1 MKRLSVVPVD
11 LLPERGLPE
20 LVHSQEAERSTEL
33 LPQVNYAA
41 PTKQCGRP
49 GQRGKPGGSGSGGG
63 WLAKD
68 ADKQKL
74 AKDGGPGG
82 GGRRRECS
90 CERRPHRES
99 KPRKENQSSK
109 STLSK
114 DADSSSGGKGQ
125 GNGEASCSL
134 VGIVEPTFSLAPE
147 ASVDFQAV
155 AAAMKTNPAV
165 VLLESGCS
173 HHLMGT
179 KEAFVNL
186 GPSGDVKHVRGFKG
200 ALQTIQGCGTVALQ
214 GEARKHV
221 LIPDVLYVPGVHAN
235 LLSAGQLKERNMN
248 LQDEGDGM
256 LIVSVA
262 GDVLG
267 QATYTGQVLCTD
279 LRPYTATST
288 LTSMETVATGL
299 DVKPSNGTD
308 SMCVSCVGGKL
319 ARHTFPN
326 KGSDADEALAVVHI
340 DLCGPFLVAAK
351 NGSLYFLLLKDRKTR
366 YVWVRPV
373 AKKSDVLREFAKWSV
388 FTAFVDD
395 KGIIYDDTCPY
406 TLQLNGMVERHI
418 GTVVESVRTM
428 LLHMGVQHHWGHLA
442 LRQAV
447 WVRNCMERSTL
458 PPGTTPH
465 QLLTGKKPDLTL
477 AHMWGCMAQFLILEQ
492 QRGGKLKPK
501 DRRGLHLGVSEESKG
516 WELLDL
522 TDNRVVTTSDVVF
535 YETMSLEVWKSEHGP
550 IGEPAAEDAENVL
563 PSLSS
568 PAPCAPP
575 LVAGLQKLTLA
586 SASGDEGSS
595 GTSPV
600 ALAKSIAGVRCDVEQ
615 VEQRVER
622 KQPTLLKSVKK
633 VAAEEPPTGKQ
644 PTGMPTKE
652 LSFTKHSARE
662 PMTGEKSAGTP
673 NLVHQDDKGSKAGD
687 HGGEH
692 SGAEQFTDSDVGE
705 SKAEEPRPR
714 RSGRLRRPPKFLT
727 YHACLPPAAFTTLHD
742 DEEDEP
748 LYDDA
753 EDDVDLPK
761 LNLDMHADPEHRN
774 DDGEGGVGEL
784 EGQGSEGRHGRRDPY
799 YVTLRIFLSIVAVLD
814 LNQMKLDMK
823 NAFLQSKL
831 DRVLYMYQPDY
842 YNDGTGRTTAV
853 AAGATG
859 DSRSNSSGLSSSSG
873 SGSSTGGRSCS
884 SGGFSCNACSNLYS
898 GALMD
903 PAGTHTGAS
912 EVLSVGAAA
921 TTRLVPA
928 FVAGSGA
935 TSPTARLSFTLD
947 VGASSCF
954 FRDCTNLTP
963 LHTPVI
969 VALADPSVG
978 SVVVKSTTTLSC
990 PAAPSR
996 FLTSYYTPSFSTNLV
1011 GVSHLHDLG
1020 VVTTF
1025 PLHEPV
1031 ASYTVSAIGAPLATF
1046 HKEPGSGLYSLH
1058 TESHHTGSGQ
1068 VRSDQVAAVSCD
1080 CRSLTHPSVLWHH
1093 RLGHPSFPHLNRM
1106 VRHRLVSGLSESLAP
1121 LPRSPAPPCT
1131 PCVEGR
1137 QRAAPHSS
1145 FPPTTASL
1153 QTLHL
1158 DVWGPS
1164 PVLGPRQERYFLI
1177 VVDDY
1182 SRYTTVFPLRR
1193 KADVLIAR
1201 GGVQGLC
1208 GLRIHSNRGGELS
1221 STRLETFCQ
1230 GRGIVHPPPV
1240 APVAPP
1246 PSCHAL
1252 SGAVAEGEGTRAA
1265 GARRANSGGAGGV
1278 RVETTPEEDKAVST
1292 QRPRPTS
1299 PPDFLSVPQFP
1310 PRSPPRPIAA
1320 KPGGVPA
1327 GGTRVP
1333 GGVVYGGSASAGA
1346 GDTSIAT
1353 PMPRTVRFVTRV
1365 QRLDRLERE
1374 EWERGGVTAAA
1385 AAPAEAAVAVVSVG
1399 ASGDS
1404 RGGPQQ
1410 ERVEQESRPQ
1420 QQVLLQPQQDRVEEE
1435 PQEQQGGQVPQQQS
1449 PEEAEQQ
1456 QLKYLPDSAPARFVR
1471 GPLPSPPVPPVESL
1485 CSSQWTSRSPLI
1497 RDVSPEPRWSR
1508 YRANG
1513 PFHLVLRSHVLPP
1526 PVLPRPPES
1535 SLTVFHDPLSDYLC
1549 ASCPVVSCVLSAS
1562 VTHPTAPL
1570 VKRMNENE

>member
-90 CERRPHRES
+90 CE
-99 KPRKENQSSK
+99 
-109 STLSK
+109 
-114 DADSSSGGKGQ
+114 

-267 QATYTGQVLCTD
+267 QATYTGQFL
-279 LRPYTATST
+279 
-288 LTSMETVATGL
+288 
-299 DVKPSNGTD
+299 
-308 SMCVSCVGGKL
+308 GK
-319 ARHTFPN
+319 
-326 KGSDADEALAVVHI
+326 E
-340 DLCGPFLVAAK
+340 
-351 NGSLYFLLLKDRKTR
+351 
-366 YVWVRPV
+366 
-373 AKKSDVLREFAKWSV
+373 

-535 YETMSLEVWKSEHGP
+535 YETMSL
-550 IGEPAAEDAENVL
+550 EPAAEDAENVL

-774 DDGEGGVGEL
+774 DDGEGVERPCGVNFMKNRWVYGADYNETYVPV
-784 EGQGSEGRHGRRDPY
+784 SS

-903 PAGTHTGAS
+903 PAGAS

-1046 HKEPGSGLYSLH
+1046 HKEPGSGL
-1058 TESHHTGSGQ
+1058 
-1068 VRSDQVAAVSCD
+1068 
-1080 CRSLTHPSVLWHH
+1080 
-1093 RLGHPSFPHLNRM
+1093 
-1106 VRHRLVSGLSESLAP
+1106 SESLAP

-1230 GRGIVHPPPV
+1230 GRGIVQSYTLQDSPQQNGFLWPQAVRYATHQLNLWPTDARPRVTPV
-1240 APVAPP
+1240 FSPSLFLTLEPP
-1246 PSCHAL
+1246 PSRPVPVVSGGAG
-1252 SGAVAEGEGTRAA
+1252 GAVAEGEGTRAA

-1353 PMPRTVRFVTRV
+1353 PMPRTVRFV
-1365 QRLDRLERE
+1365 QLQ
-1374 EWERGGVTAAA
+1374 
-1385 AAPAEAAVAVVSVG
+1385 
-1399 ASGDS
+1399 
-1404 RGGPQQ
+1404 PQQ